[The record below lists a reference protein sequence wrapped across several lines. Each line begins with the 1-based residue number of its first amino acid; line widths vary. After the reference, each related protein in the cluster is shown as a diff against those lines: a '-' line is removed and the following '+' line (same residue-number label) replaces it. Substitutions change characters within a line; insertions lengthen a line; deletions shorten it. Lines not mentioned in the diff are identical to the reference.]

1 MENDNGLVM
10 VRWYLVRLKSG
21 EDKELYSQL
30 ALLGFGQR
38 HKTYIVCRRNCNA
51 VFEWMP
57 AHVQDLLVEVDLIR
71 IGLLLHAT
79 AGAGRAAGSR
89 TSLLSVALAHR
100 RRYTNLLCL
109 ECRLVCLEHNL
120 RILFFLCGVDHEVV
134 VVAAGHNVL
143 GVAREDHLELVE
155 DAIVLVRIAEARAQ
169 VLVDGDG
176 LDWLAFHVD
185 IPNLHCQVV
194 PGHNVPPVV
203 GESHVGDGGDNLGE
217 EGTGRGILFLFEL
230 CIEIVST
237 CNWHNFLILTYAW
250 HVRHTTPVVAYPQ
263 A

>member
-1 MENDNGLVM
+1 
-10 VRWYLVRLKSG
+10 
-21 EDKELYSQL
+21 
-30 ALLGFGQR
+30 
-38 HKTYIVCRRNCNA
+38 
-51 VFEWMP
+51 MP

-71 IGLLLHAT
+71 IGFLLHAT

-89 TSLLSVALAHR
+89 TGLLSVTLAHR

-143 GVAREDHLELVE
+143 RVAREDHLELVE

-185 IPNLHCQVV
+185 IPNLHCQIV

-230 CIEIVST
+230 WIK
-237 CNWHNFLILTYAW
+237 
-250 HVRHTTPVVAYPQ
+250 
-263 A
+263 